1 MTLAPAPPDTP
12 AHEATRTAPRR
23 QTIALVGNPNAG
35 KTTLFNALTGLR
47 AKTANFPG
55 TTIELRVGALRLA
68 GESVR
73 LIDMPGLYSLSA
85 ASSEERAAL
94 DGLLGLAPEH
104 PAPTALILLLDST
117 NLERNLFLAS
127 QVLELG
133 LPTVIALN
141 MVDLAQRLG
150 LRIKVAELSRELGC
164 PVVPVV
170 AKTGRGVDEL
180 RAELERVIARRP
192 DVPHQPAAERAR
204 QLDTQSQHQRYDWA
218 ERVVGRCVVHPD
230 RQIHGRSEAIDRVLT
245 HPVVGV
251 VAFLALMLGVFYLI
265 FSLASIPMDL
275 IDGVFGWLGD
285 VAAGLIPAG
294 PLQSLIVDGMIAGV
308 GGVVI
313 FLPQICILF
322 FLIAL
327 LEDTGYL
334 ARAAFVM
341 DRLMRRVGLPGKAF
355 VPMLSA
361 HACAVPAI
369 MATKVIDD
377 RRDRLVTIL
386 VLPLMTCSARL
397 PVYAM
402 VTGLLFPTQPLLGAA
417 AFTGAY
423 SLGIL
428 AAISMALI
436 FKRTIL
442 PGQARPLVLE
452 LPSYKM
458 PSLKTAF
465 FVMLDRGIIF
475 LKKAGTVI
483 LALSIVLWWLA
494 NFPEM
499 QPGDVPAGTAAQ
511 VAALEAQAAA
521 LETAGQAEQAALAA
535 DQAADLISQ
544 QQLAHS
550 FLGRLGHLIEPAVLP
565 MGFDWQLGV
574 GVLASFAARE
584 VVVSTLSIL
593 YGLGE
598 EGAEGAALVDQM
610 RAATR
615 PDGSLVF
622 TLPVCFSLLV
632 FYVLAMQCFA
642 TTAIAAR
649 EAGGWRWALLQLGY
663 MTVLAYGAATLTYQG
678 LTWLGAA

>member
-285 VAAGLIPAG
+285 VAA
-294 PLQSLIVDGMIAGV
+294 
-308 GGVVI
+308 
-313 FLPQICILF
+313 
-322 FLIAL
+322 
-327 LEDTGYL
+327 
-334 ARAAFVM
+334 
-341 DRLMRRVGLPGKAF
+341 
-355 VPMLSA
+355 
-361 HACAVPAI
+361 
-369 MATKVIDD
+369 
-377 RRDRLVTIL
+377 
-386 VLPLMTCSARL
+386 
-397 PVYAM
+397 
-402 VTGLLFPTQPLLGAA
+402 
-417 AFTGAY
+417 
-423 SLGIL
+423 
-428 AAISMALI
+428 
-436 FKRTIL
+436 
-442 PGQARPLVLE
+442 
-452 LPSYKM
+452 
-458 PSLKTAF
+458 
-465 FVMLDRGIIF
+465 
-475 LKKAGTVI
+475 
-483 LALSIVLWWLA
+483 
-494 NFPEM
+494 
-499 QPGDVPAGTAAQ
+499 
-511 VAALEAQAAA
+511 
-521 LETAGQAEQAALAA
+521 
-535 DQAADLISQ
+535 
-544 QQLAHS
+544 
-550 FLGRLGHLIEPAVLP
+550 
-565 MGFDWQLGV
+565 
-574 GVLASFAARE
+574 
-584 VVVSTLSIL
+584 
-593 YGLGE
+593 
-598 EGAEGAALVDQM
+598 
-610 RAATR
+610 
-615 PDGSLVF
+615 
-622 TLPVCFSLLV
+622 
-632 FYVLAMQCFA
+632 
-642 TTAIAAR
+642 
-649 EAGGWRWALLQLGY
+649 
-663 MTVLAYGAATLTYQG
+663 
-678 LTWLGAA
+678 